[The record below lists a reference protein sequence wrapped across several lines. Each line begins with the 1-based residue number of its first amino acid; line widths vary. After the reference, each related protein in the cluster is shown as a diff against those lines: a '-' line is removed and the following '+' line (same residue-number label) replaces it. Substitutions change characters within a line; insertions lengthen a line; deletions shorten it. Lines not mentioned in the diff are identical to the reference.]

1 MGGAGLPCGGPAAGR
16 DRRDPVQA
24 AGRAGGLR
32 ERAGFHE
39 ALRAAELGEIS
50 RFYIFNI
57 DRLGRSLLEM
67 LLFLRDLDDLGI
79 DCWSA
84 ERQQQLRGDDFIFQ
98 IEGAVASK
106 ERQEIIKRTQ
116 DGLLRA
122 IK

>member
-1 MGGAGLPCGGPAAGR
+1 MRWICCGPRSAR
-16 DRRDPVQA
+16 C
-24 AGRAGGLR
+24 
-32 ERAGFHE
+32 GFRK
-39 ALRAAELGEIS
+39 ALRAAELGEIN
-50 RFYIFNI
+50 RVYVFNI

-106 ERQEIIKRTQ
+106 ERTVSIQTQ
-116 DGLLRA
+116 NS
-122 IK
+122 